1 MKLGVY
7 LPTGLPSNLTGK
19 QVIEWA
25 RLADQAGFHVL
36 ATFDRPNYDAW
47 EGISTLAGMAT
58 VTNRIRLSSMTVQ
71 LPTRNEVLVAKQ
83 AAVID
88 RLSEGRF
95 ELGISVGGRRDD
107 YEALGARWEDR
118 FDRFERQVVTIRDIW
133 SKARASTEQDGVLG
147 PAPLQEPGP
156 PIWIGGYAPTAV
168 ERAIALADG
177 FCFGGNKFP
186 PDIAADID
194 DIRTRASRLG
204 KERFVISSML
214 YVAIGEERAAG
225 DKMWRQL
232 SRYYRENLGG
242 EPKDWGVYGPVE
254 AIAEVVRGYADSGL
268 DVLILAPQIK
278 DLGQLEVIA
287 ESVLPAYLA

>member
-25 RLADQAGFHVL
+25 RLADQAGFHVI
-36 ATFDRPNYDAW
+36 ATFDRPNYDLW
-47 EGISTLAGMAT
+47 DGLSTLAGMAT
-58 VTNRIRLSSMTVQ
+58 VTNRIRLSTLTLQ
-71 LPTRNEVLVAKQ
+71 LPPRNEVVVAKQ

-95 ELGISVGGRRDD
+95 ELGLSLGGRRDD
-107 YEALGARWEDR
+107 YDALGAPWEDR
-118 FDRFERQVVTIRDIW
+118 INRFRDQVATIRDIW
-133 SKARASTEQDGVLG
+133 SKARASTEDEGVLG
-147 PAPLQEPGP
+147 PAPVQEPGP
-156 PIWIGGYAPTAV
+156 PIWMGGYAPTAI
-168 ERAIALADG
+168 ERAIELADG

-194 DIRTRASRLG
+194 DIRARASRSG
-204 KERFVISSML
+204 KEHFVISSML

-225 DKMWRQL
+225 DEMWRQL

-254 AIAEVVRGYADSGL
+254 TIAEVVRGYADSGL
-268 DVLILAPQIK
+268 DVLILAPQIR